1 MLPFCNYYPMYPGMI
16 GIPPCFMPMM
26 PFPFAPFDMSTTM
39 TDEYD
44 SPMYSRFRY
53 VERDHPRYR
62 HAPFDWYQPPKEHHK
77 IVHEDAAVV
86 TVDGPIPVADFYRF
100 YIYGEGSDDDD
111 DLEGSIGYERNS
123 RSESDFDDEYI

>member
-1 MLPFCNYYPMYPGMI
+1 MISILPFCNYYPMYPGMI
-16 GIPPCFMPMM
+16 PMM
-26 PFPFAPFDMSTTM
+26 PVPFAPMFLSTTM

-44 SPMYSRFRY
+44 SDMYSRFRH
-53 VERDHPRYR
+53 VKRDHPRYR

-100 YIYGEGSDDDD
+100 HVYNDGSDDDMED
-111 DLEGSIGYERNS
+111 SLYEQS
-123 RSESDFDDEYI
+123 REE